1 MLKIGKKYQVVLTVH
16 DAVACIAPAG
26 EREEAVKYVEKCM
39 RWRPDWC
46 KDLPLNCEVGYG
58 ESYGET

>member
-1 MLKIGKKYQVVLTVH
+1 V
-16 DAVACIAPAG
+16 
-26 EREEAVKYVEKCM
+26 EECM